1 MTTLDQLPQ
10 VLQQL
15 FTEDADALA
24 KTTGFIQ
31 RRRVWTGA
39 SFAQTVVF
47 GWMQQP
53 EASLSQLQATAAAC
67 GSGVSIKSVATRL
80 CEVEAAQFMR
90 ALLQRALSYQVQ
102 GQGEDPRP
110 EIPFSHIVLLDS
122 SQITLP
128 MGLYNEWVGSGN
140 QNSRRSAVKL
150 HVHYEWKQGLF
161 DFSLHHAKVNDRSL
175 PHIALPPDSLIIHDS
190 GFLSVARARHYDQQ
204 QVFWLSRLTAQLGIV
219 SPEGRHCSL
228 AAWLAQFPDTALLDQ
243 VVALTQNRYPVRLV
257 ATRLPPEAVQARQ
270 ARVRDQQRRRYSR
283 EPSADQLSL
292 CEWCVLVTSVPPSLC
307 SAAQLLAL
315 YRLRW
320 QIELLFKLWKDEGCL
335 DVWHTANPRRILT
348 ELYAKLLM
356 LLVQHWLL
364 VQTCWHLDDRS
375 IVKAARVL
383 RAHVSRF
390 IPLLHDP
397 KAMRT
402 LLDQLRSILS
412 LCRASKRPKA
422 PTFFLLRLA
431 FP

>member
-1 MTTLDQLPQ
+1 MTTLDQLPE

-15 FTEDADALA
+15 FTQDADELA
-24 KTTGFIQ
+24 KTSGFIQ
-31 RRRVWTGA
+31 RQRVWTGA

-47 GWMQQP
+47 GWMQHP

-80 CEVEAAQFMR
+80 CEAEAAQFMR

-102 GQGEDPRP
+102 APGQDPLP
-110 EIPFSHIVLLDS
+110 EIPFSHVVLLDS

-128 MGLYNEWVGSGN
+128 GALYNQWMGSGN
-140 QNSRRSAVKL
+140 QHSRRSALKL
-150 HVHYEWKQGLF
+150 QVHYEWKHGLL
-161 DFSLHHAKVNDRSL
+161 DFSLHHAKVNDRTL
-175 PHIALPPDSLIIHDS
+175 PQVGLPPHSLILHDS

-204 QVFWLSRLTAQLGIV
+204 QVFWLSRLSAQFGLV
-219 SPEGRHCSL
+219 APEGHTCSL
-228 AAWLAQFPDTALLDQ
+228 AAWLAQFPDTPVLDQ
-243 VVALTQNRYPVRLV
+243 AVTLTHHRYPVRLV
-257 ATRLPPEAVQARQ
+257 ATRLPPEAVLARQ
-270 ARVRDQQRRRYSR
+270 ARLRNQQRRRYSR
-283 EPSADQLSL
+283 EPSADQLRL
-292 CEWCVLVTSVPPSLC
+292 CEWCVLVTSVPASLC

-335 DVWHTANPRRILT
+335 DAWRTAHPGRILT

-356 LLVQHWLL
+356 LLVQHWVL
-364 VQTCWHLDDRS
+364 VQTCWQLDDRS
-375 IVKAARVL
+375 LVKAARTL
-383 RAHVSRF
+383 RDHVARF

-397 KAMRT
+397 NGLRA
-402 LLDQLRSILS
+402 LLDHLRLILAVG
-412 LCRASKRPKA
+412 RIAKRPRS
-422 PTFFLLRLA
+422 PTFLLLRDA